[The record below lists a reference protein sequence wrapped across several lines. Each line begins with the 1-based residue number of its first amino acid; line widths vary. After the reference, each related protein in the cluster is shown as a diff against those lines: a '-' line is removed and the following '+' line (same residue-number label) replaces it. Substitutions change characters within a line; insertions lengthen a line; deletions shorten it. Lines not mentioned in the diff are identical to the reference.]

1 MALERAP
8 VSTWKVE
15 FEKSDKKFE
24 NKLGQVHEKLDD
36 MMDQFKQLLA
46 SPIEGSCSP
55 GRVTGTESCHHC
67 GERGHFKMKCP
78 NFKVKQ
84 NCNRT
89 IKLKRDYSGG
99 RSESPQLKL
108 GLSVVESVSQGR
120 VAEVAIVGSGVGA
133 RDKDGNREPSVSV
146 KVKAEIE
153 SEQCSNSN
161 KEATPSGRLDC
172 YLLKC
177 LANILRHD
185 ALELDHSFL
194 PGGYLLMEEIIK
206 SHPGFAGYSLPDIQK
221 LIKVDVD
228 RMFTLMKD
236 TDSVHKNKGQPGV
249 FLDGGYPNHTVSR
262 EM

>member
-15 FEKSDKKFE
+15 LEKSDKKFE
-24 NKLGQVHEKLDD
+24 NKLGQVHEKLDN
-36 MMDQFKQLLA
+36 MMDHSSNSSQAPLKEAAHLA
-46 SPIEGSCSP
+46 E
-55 GRVTGTESCHHC
+55 
-67 GERGHFKMKCP
+67 
-78 NFKVKQ
+78 
-84 NCNRT
+84 
-89 IKLKRDYSGG
+89 
-99 RSESPQLKL
+99 
-108 GLSVVESVSQGR
+108 

-153 SEQCSNSN
+153 SEQCSNLN
-161 KEATPSGRLDC
+161 KEAPSGRLDC

-177 LANILRHD
+177 LANILRHG

-194 PGGYLLMEEIIK
+194 PGGYLQEEIK

-228 RMFTLMKD
+228 RMFTLIKD
-236 TDSVHKNKGQPGV
+236 TDSGSWKIKRPTRV
-249 FLDGGYPNHTVSR
+249 FLDGGYPNHTISR